1 MLEADPA
8 QAPQTTVWQGIRLT
22 LLLHL
27 FQIPMGLLT
36 VLIAPLLIG
45 VSQLAYMLPAIIIA
59 RKRHEIE
66 KAQGLIIGA
75 SVTFLLNAACWGA
88 FGLSWGA
95 P

>member
-1 MLEADPA
+1 MLEADAA

-36 VLIAPLLIG
+36 FLVSPIAIG
-45 VSQLAYMLPAIIIA
+45 ISQLAYMLPAIIIA
-59 RKRHEIE
+59 RKRKETE

-75 SVTFLLNAACWGA
+75 SVTFLLNAACFGA
-88 FGLSWGA
+88 FALL
-95 P
+95 